1 MITFSTHFYTLILKK
16 INIVFSD
23 YITVSDYITDQEYD
37 LKTTEFKDIDTYIAG
52 SIVADII
59 KQGNFGSNLYSEISN
74 VD

>member
-16 INIVFSD
+16 INIVF
-23 YITVSDYITDQEYD
+23 TVSDYITDQEYD
-37 LKTTEFKDIDTYIAG
+37 LKTTEFKDIDTYIGG

>member
-37 LKTTEFKDIDTYIAG
+37 LKTTEFKDIDTYIGG
-52 SIVADII
+52 SIVTDII